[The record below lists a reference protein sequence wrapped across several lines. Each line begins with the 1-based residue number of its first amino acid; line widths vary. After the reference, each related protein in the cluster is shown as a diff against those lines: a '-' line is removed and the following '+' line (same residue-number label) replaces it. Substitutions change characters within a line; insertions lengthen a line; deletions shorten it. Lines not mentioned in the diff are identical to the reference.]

1 MHFLSS
7 RISGLKNLPIF
18 IPRFLIIFDDLQ
30 GNTHQEQ
37 ILEIFIL
44 LFCVILPFGV
54 YDLFFVMGLRIG
66 LIFLGNFWVF
76 R

>member
-7 RISGLKNLPIF
+7 RISGLKNPPIF

-30 GNTHQEQ
+30 GNTHKEQ

-44 LFCVILPFGV
+44 LFCVC
-54 YDLFFVMGLRIG
+54 DLFFVMGIRIG
-66 LIFLGNFWVF
+66 LIFLGNFFGIYVS
-76 R
+76 